1 MDRFTVVIIKL
12 MIILSKLAPL
22 LSRFGLLEYDRW
34 ERGKKL
40 RILLVGYNGVRNTGA
55 DVRVATIVEQLEDLM
70 GVENIE
76 ITLLTQ
82 NTENLK
88 VYYGGHILLQHTSS
102 IYFID
107 VLKACSRNHLVILCE
122 GSTLKSKFA
131 NALTLFFCEAAGI
144 MKKQGKPS
152 IAYGSEAGYM
162 DRFVE
167 RAAKDLCSKTY
178 FIARTQASLGIIK
191 ELGMGGHLGTDTAWR
206 FQSISKKNW
215 VTDKL
220 MATGW
225 DGKKPVLG
233 IAVINPFWWPVK
245 PSLFRL
251 AKAFITGDWAFHY
264 QKWYFYSWSDKRR
277 ELFENYIAAISE
289 AVNEYMKNN
298 DVYVAII
305 GMEMLDAD
313 ACYALKKCL
322 KQEAE
327 VFLARDYDGYELSQL
342 LRSLS
347 VLVTSRYHA
356 RVLSMENHVPAVAIS
371 MDERLDNI
379 LGELGQSET
388 LLLRVDDVHLKER
401 LLEALEYIESHRA
414 ALSSQIKLKLPYY
427 YSTMDDMGRFLKE
440 YVNKS
445 FRLDRVLGV

>member
-1 MDRFTVVIIKL
+1 MDKFTVVIIKF
-12 MIILSKLAPL
+12 MVMLSKLAPL
-22 LSRFGLLEYDRW
+22 LSRLGLLEYDKW

-40 RILLVGYNGVRNTGA
+40 RILLVGYNGVKNTGS
-55 DVRVATIVEQLEDLM
+55 DVRVAGIVEQLEDLL
-70 GVENIE
+70 GIENIE

-88 VYYGGHILLQHTSS
+88 VYYGGRILLQHTSS
-102 IYFID
+102 IYFTD
-107 VLKACSRNHLVILCE
+107 VLRACSRNHLVILCE

-144 MKKQGKPS
+144 MKAQGKPS

-178 FIARTQASLGIIK
+178 FIARTESSLEIIK
-191 ELGMGGHLGTDTAWR
+191 ELGMAGHLGTDTAWK
-206 FQSISKKNW
+206 FHSLSKKDW
-215 VTDKL
+215 VMDKL
-220 MATGW
+220 RATGW

-233 IAVINPFWWPVK
+233 VAVINPFWWPVK
-245 PSLFRL
+245 PSLFKL
-251 AKAFITGDWAFHY
+251 VKAFITGDWAFHY

-277 ELFENYIAAISE
+277 ELFENYIAAISG
-289 AVNEYMKNN
+289 AINEYVKNN
-298 DVYVAII
+298 DVQVVII
-305 GMEMLDAD
+305 GMEMLDED

-322 KQEAE
+322 KQEAV
-327 VFLARDYDGYELSQL
+327 VFPARDYDGYELAQL

-356 RVLSMENHVPAVAIS
+356 RVLSMENYVPTVAVS

-379 LGELGQSET
+379 LGELGQSEK
-388 LLLRVDDVHLKER
+388 LLLKADETHLKEK
-401 LLEALEYIESHRA
+401 LLVALEYIGAHRTE
-414 ALSSQIKLKLPYY
+414 LSRQIKLKLPYY
-427 YSTMDDMGRFLKE
+427 YGTMDVMGRFLKDFV
-440 YVNKS
+440 YKN
-445 FRLDRVLGV
+445 FRLA